1 MPAPLFSVVMPAYQA
16 SATLAAAAG
25 SVLQQTEGNLEL
37 LIVDDSSKDETLEI
51 ALGLQAADGRVKVLR
66 PAKNGGVAAA
76 RNLAIEAAEGRYI
89 SFLDSD
95 DLWYPGKLALQR
107 SAFESGAKVSFGSY
121 VRSAGIYQGVRRARR
136 SVVPRDFLITNP
148 IGNLTGA
155 YCVEAIGKIYQPK
168 VRHEDYVMWYEIVRK
183 AGIAYGIDEVMGV
196 YHVAPG
202 SVSGNKAKAALWHWQ
217 ALRQSMHIPLA
228 PAVVGFVGYA
238 MYSVAIRMR
247 ERLSANGLFSV
258 DRSPSQ

>member
-25 SVLQQTEGNLEL
+25 SVLQQTENDLEL
-37 LIVDDSSKDETLEI
+37 LIVDDFSKDETLDV

-95 DLWYPGKLALQR
+95 DLWYPNKLALQR
-107 SAFESGAKVSFGSY
+107 AAFESGARVSFGSY
-121 VRSAGIYQGVRRARR
+121 IRSAGRFQSVRRAWR
-136 SVVPRDFLITNP
+136 SVVPRDFLISNP

-155 YCVEAIGKIYQPK
+155 YSVEAVGKIYQPK

-183 AGIAYGIDEVMGV
+183 AGVAYGIDQVMGI

-217 ALRQSMHIPLA
+217 ALRQSMNIPFA
-228 PAVVGFVGYA
+228 PAVAGFVGYA
-238 MYSVAIRMR
+238 VYSVAVRAR
-247 ERLSANGLFSV
+247 ERFSFNKDFSA
-258 DRSPSQ
+258 DRSPHQ